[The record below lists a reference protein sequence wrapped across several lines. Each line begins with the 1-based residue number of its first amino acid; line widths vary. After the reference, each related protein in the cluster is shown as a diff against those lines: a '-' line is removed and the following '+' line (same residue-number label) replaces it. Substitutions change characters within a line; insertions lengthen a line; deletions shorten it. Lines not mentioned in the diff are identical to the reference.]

1 MKYEDSGVNIGKG
14 KRAMEAISR
23 HVKSTWT
30 SDVLSDTGAF
40 GGLYALGDRCQE
52 PVLVSSMDGVGTKI
66 IIARLAER
74 YDTVGQDLVN
84 HCVND
89 ILVQGARPLF
99 FLDYIASGAL
109 GTEVVASI
117 VEGIS
122 VACKEHG
129 CALIGGETAEMPD
142 VYQGEDFDLAGCIVG
157 VIEKE
162 EIIDGSAITSG
173 DRVIAL
179 PSNGCHTNGYS
190 LVRKIVFGELGLGV
204 NDFVDELGCT
214 VADEFL
220 KIHASYLDSF
230 DVIRRG
236 ARIKGMAHI
245 TGGGIPDNLDR
256 ILPVSCDAEIK
267 KGSWPVPKVF
277 DFLQK
282 KGGVSDTEM
291 YHVFNMGLGM
301 MLVVSQEDE
310 QKILSNLA
318 GKMAI
323 HSVGEIV
330 KGNRTVS
337 LV

>member
-1 MKYEDSGVNIGKG
+1 M
-14 KRAMEAISR
+14 
-23 HVKSTWT
+23 
-30 SDVLSDTGAF
+30 
-40 GGLYALGDRCQE
+40 
-52 PVLVSSMDGVGTKI
+52 
-66 IIARLAER
+66 
-74 YDTVGQDLVN
+74 N

-109 GTEVVASI
+109 DPEVVAAL
-117 VEGIS
+117 VEGIA

-142 VYQGEDFDLAGCIVG
+142 VYQGDDFDLAGCIVG
-157 VIEKE
+157 VVDKE
-162 EIIDGSAITSG
+162 EIIDGKAIVPG

-190 LVRKIVFGELGLGV
+190 LVRKIVFGELGLNA

-220 KIHASYLDSF
+220 KVHASYLDAF
-230 DVIRRG
+230 DVIRKV
-236 ARIKGMAHI
+236 AHIKGMAHI

-256 ILPVSCDAEIK
+256 ILPAACDAEIK
-267 KGSWPVPKVF
+267 KGSWPIPKVF
-277 DFLQK
+277 EFLTE
-282 KGGVSDTEM
+282 KGGVSEAEM
-291 YHVFNMGLGM
+291 YQVFNMGLGM
-301 MLVVSQEDE
+301 MIVISKEDE
-310 QKILSNLA
+310 QKIMSDLA
-318 GKMAI
+318 GEMTI

-330 KGNRTVS
+330 KGSGTVS

>member
-1 MKYEDSGVNIGKG
+1 MKYEDSGVDIEKG
-14 KRAMEAISR
+14 KQAKEAISR
-23 HVKSTWT
+23 HVKSSWT
-30 SDVLSDTGAF
+30 PEVLSDTGAF
-40 GGLYALGDRCQE
+40 GGLYALGDRCSE

-66 IIARLAER
+66 IIAKLAGR
-74 YDTVGQDLVN
+74 FNTVGQDLVN

-109 GTEVVASI
+109 DPEVVAAL
-117 VEGIS
+117 VEGIA

-142 VYQGEDFDLAGCIVG
+142 VYQGDDFDLAGCIVG
-157 VIEKE
+157 VVDKE
-162 EIIDGSAITSG
+162 EIIDGKAIVPG

-190 LVRKIVFGELGLGV
+190 LVRKIVFGELGLNA

-220 KIHASYLDSF
+220 KVHASYLDAF
-230 DVIRRG
+230 DVIRKV
-236 ARIKGMAHI
+236 AHIKGMAHI

-256 ILPVSCDAEIK
+256 ILPAACDAEIK
-267 KGSWPVPKVF
+267 KGSWPIPKVF
-277 DFLQK
+277 EFLTE
-282 KGGVSDTEM
+282 KGGVSEAEM
-291 YHVFNMGLGM
+291 YQVFNMGLGM
-301 MLVVSQEDE
+301 MIVISKEDE
-310 QKILSNLA
+310 QKIMSDLA
-318 GKMAI
+318 GEMTI

-330 KGNRTVS
+330 KGSGTVS